1 MVGVLIRMKLAV
13 LRRSMSGQRAASM
26 LAGGSIGLV
35 LAIGTLVVGF
45 SHFGSPETAVAV
57 LSLLLMVWTLGWL
70 FGPMLTGGDAVL
82 RLEYFTLLPI
92 RPRTLAIGMVGAG
105 FVGITPVVALVAFA
119 VLLVY
124 GAHLGLAAALV
135 AIPAVLLQL
144 WFVVVLSKVGMQAL
158 GRLVRSR
165 FGWELSSLVVGFV
178 LGLQNTGWM
187 DIGLA
192 IRTFSG
198 GWADGGGIVLRI
210 LPSSW
215 AVVAVDAAGKG
226 NWGVVALSLGGLAVL
241 GAVLFFVFS
250 ALLSRQLVRGLSDG
264 GTTQTG
270 GDSLATKRI
279 LPGGPFGGVLGKELR
294 LWVRDLRRARFL
306 SIALWAGLFSGLFPL
321 LDGNTVL
328 LPFAGV
334 ITALFAG
341 ALSANVYGLD
351 AGALWLTLVA
361 PAAERVDVRARQV
374 AWLLLVAVPVLV
386 LTALLTLVSGQGW
399 AWPWVLAV
407 LPAMLGG
414 AAGLVPLVSLV
425 GVAPFQDRPGGNP
438 MDGFTDESGDQV
450 RLKIFGMLFG
460 QILLAVPAAV
470 VVLIGFRTGST
481 LLGWAGVA
489 AGLLTGAFYYWLFG
503 RLAYRRLEKAGPE
516 ILDLMRKGVR
526 TEVKVSADEPAEG
539 EEEEPAKK
547 DDLSGPQN
555 AAVALFVLLGVLLVI
570 PQGFVSLGLSL
581 FGATLPGW
589 FLVAHVAPG
598 LRVLVAIGS
607 IVLGACSFGT
617 VVLMHRVAKR
627 KAEALAAAEETEV
640 PEEEKENGR
649 EHAAAR

>member
-26 LAGGSIGLV
+26 LAGGSIGLL
-35 LAIGTLVVGF
+35 LAAGTLLVGF
-45 SHFGSPETAVAV
+45 SHFGSPDTEVAV

-92 RPRTLAIGMVGAG
+92 KPRKLAAGMVGAG

-119 VLLVY
+119 VLVVY
-124 GAHLGLAAALV
+124 GAHLGLVAALV
-135 AIPAVLLQL
+135 AIPALLLQL
-144 WFVVVLSKVGMQAL
+144 WFVVVLSKAGMQAL

-198 GWADGGGIVLRI
+198 GWADGGGVILRI

-215 AVVAVDAAGKG
+215 AVLAVEAAGKG
-226 NWGVVALSLGGLAVL
+226 DWGIVALTLGGLAVL
-241 GAVLFFVFS
+241 GALLFFVFA

-264 GTTQTG
+264 GATQTG
-270 GDSLATKRI
+270 GDSPASKRI

-306 SIALWAGLFSGLFPL
+306 SMALWAGLFSGLFPL
-321 LDGNTVL
+321 LDGNTVM

-351 AGALWLTLVA
+351 AGALWLTLVT
-361 PAAERVDVRARQV
+361 PSAERADVRARQA
-374 AWLLLVAVPVLV
+374 AWLLVVAVPVLV

-399 AWPWVLAV
+399 AWVWVLAV
-407 LPAMLGG
+407 LPAMLGA

-460 QILLAVPAAV
+460 QILLAAPAAG

-481 LLGWAGVA
+481 TLEWLGVVAGIVLGA
-489 AGLLTGAFYYWLFG
+489 AYAWLFG
-503 RLAYRRLEKAGPE
+503 RLAYRRLETAGPE

-526 TEVKVSADEPAEG
+526 AEVKIAGEETGDEPEAE
-539 EEEEPAKK
+539 KK
-547 DDLSGPQN
+547 DDLSGGQN
-555 AAVALFVLLGVLLVI
+555 ALVALFVLIGILLVI
-570 PQGFVSLGLSL
+570 PQGLVSLALSL
-581 FGATLPGW
+581 FGAPLPGW
-589 FLVAHVAPG
+589 FLVDHVPAG
-598 LRVLVAIGS
+598 LRVLTALGS
-607 IVLGACSFGT
+607 IVLGLCSFGV

-627 KAEALAAAEETEV
+627 KAAEEASESEVETE
-640 PEEEKENGR
+640 R
-649 EHAAAR
+649 EHVEVG

>member
-1 MVGVLIRMKLAV
+1 VVGVLIRMKLAV

-26 LAGGSIGLV
+26 LAGGSIGLL
-35 LAIGTLVVGF
+35 LAAGTLLVGF
-45 SHFGSPETAVAV
+45 SHFGSPDTEVAV

-92 RPRTLAIGMVGAG
+92 RPRKLAAGMVGAG

-119 VLLVY
+119 VLIVY
-124 GAHLGLAAALV
+124 GAHLGLVAALV
-135 AIPAVLLQL
+135 AIPALLLQL
-144 WFVVVLSKVGMQAL
+144 WFVVVLSKAGMQAL

-198 GWADGGGIVLRI
+198 GWADGGGVILRI

-215 AVVAVDAAGKG
+215 AVLAVDAAGKG
-226 NWGVVALSLGGLAVL
+226 DWGIVALTLGGLAVL
-241 GAVLFFVFS
+241 GALLFFVFA

-264 GTTQTG
+264 GATQTG
-270 GDSLATKRI
+270 GDSPASKRV

-294 LWVRDLRRARFL
+294 MWVRDLRRARFL
-306 SIALWAGLFSGLFPL
+306 SMALWAGLFSGLFPL
-321 LDGNTVL
+321 LDGNTVM

-351 AGALWLTLVA
+351 AGALWLTLVT
-361 PAAERVDVRARQV
+361 PSAERADVRARQA
-374 AWLLLVAVPVLV
+374 AWLLVVAVPVLV

-399 AWPWVLAV
+399 AWVWVLAV
-407 LPAMLGG
+407 LPAMLGA

-460 QILLAVPAAV
+460 QILLAAPAAA
-470 VVLIGFRTGST
+470 VVLIGFRAGNAT
-481 LLGWAGVA
+481 LEWLGVVAGIVLG
-489 AGLLTGAFYYWLFG
+489 AGYAWLFG
-503 RLAYRRLEKAGPE
+503 RLAHRRLETAGPE

-526 TEVKVSADEPAEG
+526 AEVKLSG
-539 EEEEPAKK
+539 EETDEEPEAEKK
-547 DDLSGPQN
+547 DDLSGGQN
-555 AAVALFVLLGVLLVI
+555 ALVALFVLIGILLVI
-570 PQGFVSLGLSL
+570 PQGLVSLALSL
-581 FGATLPGW
+581 FGAPLPGW
-589 FLVAHVAPG
+589 FFVDHVPAG
-598 LRVLVAIGS
+598 LRVLTALGS
-607 IVLGACSFGT
+607 IVLGLCSFGV

-627 KAEALAAAEETEV
+627 RREALEESSESEVDTE
-640 PEEEKENGR
+640 R
-649 EHAAAR
+649 EHAEVG

>member
-1 MVGVLIRMKLAV
+1 VVGVLIRMKLAV

-35 LAIGTLVVGF
+35 LAVGTLLVGF
-45 SHFGSPETAVAV
+45 SSFGSPDTEVAV

-92 RPRTLAIGMVGAG
+92 RPRRLAAGMVGAG

-119 VLLVY
+119 VLVVY
-124 GAHLGLAAALV
+124 GAHLGLVAALV
-135 AIPAVLLQL
+135 AIPALLLQL
-144 WFVVVLSKVGMQAL
+144 WFVVVLSKAGMQAL

-198 GWADGGGIVLRI
+198 GWADGGGVILRI

-215 AVVAVDAAGKG
+215 AVLAVEAAGRG
-226 NWGVVALSLGGLAVL
+226 DWGIVALTLGGLAVL
-241 GAVLFFVFS
+241 GALLFLAFS

-270 GDSLATKRI
+270 GDSPASKRI
-279 LPGGPFGGVLGKELR
+279 LPGSPFGGVLGKELR

-306 SIALWAGLFSGLFPL
+306 SMALWAGLFSGLFPL
-321 LDGNTVL
+321 LDGNTVM

-351 AGALWLTLVA
+351 AGALWLTLVT
-361 PAAERVDVRARQV
+361 PSAERVDVRARQV
-374 AWLLLVAVPVLV
+374 AWLLVVAVPVVV
-386 LTALLTLVSGQGW
+386 LTGLLTLVSGQGW
-399 AWPWVLAV
+399 AWVWVLAV
-407 LPAMLGG
+407 LPAMLGA

-460 QILLAVPAAV
+460 QILLAAPAAA
-470 VVLIGFRTGST
+470 VVLIGFRTGNAT
-481 LLGWAGVA
+481 LGWLGVV
-489 AGLLTGAFYYWLFG
+489 AGLVLGACYAWLFG
-503 RLAYRRLEKAGPE
+503 RLAYRRLETAGPE

-526 TEVKVSADEPAEG
+526 AEVKISG
-539 EEEEPAKK
+539 EEETGEEAEPEKK
-547 DDLSGPQN
+547 DDLSGGQN
-555 AAVALFVLLGVLLVI
+555 ALVALFVLVGILLVI
-570 PQGFVSLGLSL
+570 PQGLVSLALSL
-581 FGATLPGW
+581 FGAPLPGW
-589 FLVAHVAPG
+589 FLVDHVPSG
-598 LRVLVAIGS
+598 LRVLTALGS
-607 IVLGACSFGT
+607 IVLGLCSFGV
-617 VVLMHRVAKR
+617 VVLLHRVAKR
-627 KAEALAAAEETEV
+627 KALDEV
-640 PEEEKENGR
+640 PEPEVER
-649 EHAAAR
+649 EHAEVG